1 MKFVRKI
8 WRLGLVLAVVLGG
21 LGLFPAAQ
29 PAHAENDCES
39 TGNGVFCN
47 SDQSACVND
56 PCTANQY
63 GQLVKSCTPGESTAK
78 RQVNKLIT
86 YGENKQGCAIG
97 RAVVDTCTG
106 VVKQTFYNSTIGE
119 AEMCFRDSSTATLEP
134 VCDTIEIR
142 NGQLSCSSS
151 CFGFNI
157 SASVTFPGFCIDVTP
172 YPVTLV
178 NYDTAVRNS

>member
-1 MKFVRKI
+1 MSVRKL
-8 WRLGLVLAVVLGG
+8 WMLGAVLALTLGG
-21 LGLFPAAQ
+21 LGFFPAAR
-29 PAHAENDCES
+29 PVSADPGCGFSDGSAIGCTDGNKDCTS
-39 TGNGVFCN
+39 N
-47 SDQSACVND
+47 
-56 PCTANQY
+56 CTTDQY
-63 GQLVKSCTPGESTAK
+63 GQLVKSCTPGKSTVDK
-78 RQVNKLIT
+78 RVNKLIT
-86 YGENKQGCAIG
+86 YGANQRGCVG
-97 RAVVDTCTG
+97 GSAVVDTCTG
-106 VVKQTFYNSTIGE
+106 VVKQSSYNMNNIGE